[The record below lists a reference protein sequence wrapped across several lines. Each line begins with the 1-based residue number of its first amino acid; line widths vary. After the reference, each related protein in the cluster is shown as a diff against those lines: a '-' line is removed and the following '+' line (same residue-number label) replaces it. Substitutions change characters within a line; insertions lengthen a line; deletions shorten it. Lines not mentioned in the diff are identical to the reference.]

1 MKCDGKIVVQAFVY
15 DANEKSAKIIQL
27 TGGLSRKK
35 KRIFMRAAKAQLMQS
50 REGPYRENCSIFSYH
65 QQWAKVYFSILTFL
79 LLQHWWQAEQSSSYL
94 LLLIKAELEFST
106 FKCILH
112 SDLSFCYF
120 WKSINFQ
127 NHFCALIWSTFI
139 QWLVYDRN
147 RNFHRNRT
155 ETETY
160 LPKPNRNIS
169 VFFLEFFVFKSRE
182 TIHLASPWNI

>member
-1 MKCDGKIVVQAFVY
+1 MLPLRHGQNVKCDGKIVVQAFVY

-120 WKSINFQ
+120 WKPINFQ
-127 NHFCALIWSTFI
+127 NHFCAQEGGSETFTYYFGPLWLWPLCGGYAFGLHQGCLII
-139 QWLVYDRN
+139 
-147 RNFHRNRT
+147 
-155 ETETY
+155 
-160 LPKPNRNIS
+160 
-169 VFFLEFFVFKSRE
+169 
-182 TIHLASPWNI
+182 